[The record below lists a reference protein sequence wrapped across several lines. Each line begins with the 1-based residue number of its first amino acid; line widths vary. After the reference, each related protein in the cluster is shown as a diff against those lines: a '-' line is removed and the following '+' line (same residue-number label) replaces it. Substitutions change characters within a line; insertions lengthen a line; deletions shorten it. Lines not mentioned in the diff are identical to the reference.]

1 MSINLTT
8 VPVHFPSVCIPRVF
22 PNIDETRIRKVFDSL
37 SIGEIERIDII
48 PITTEKREKFNRVF
62 IHWRY
67 WNDNH
72 MANLSRERLLNGK
85 EIKVMYD
92 DPWFWK
98 VSAYREPLPRP
109 PVQKRLE
116 QQRPRPHIVF
126 ENDCRLPIAPGLND
140 YRRRP
145 PANEDRRRPPA
156 NEDHRRRPPA
166 NEDRRR
172 PPANEDRRRPP
183 ATNEDRRRPPANEDH
198 RRRPPA
204 ANEDRRRPPA
214 NEDHRR
220 RPPANEDRVSPDN
233 EKKQQD
239 NKVAI
244 TIQEEEEN
252 DIEQIQDR
260 EMAAIQE
267 KFAAIQEEVIAA
279 TPQDIK
285 IPPVPKK
292 LQKLKNTQKELRNR
306 K

>member
-166 NEDRRR
+166 
-172 PPANEDRRRPP
+172 
-183 ATNEDRRRPPANEDH
+183 
-198 RRRPPA
+198 